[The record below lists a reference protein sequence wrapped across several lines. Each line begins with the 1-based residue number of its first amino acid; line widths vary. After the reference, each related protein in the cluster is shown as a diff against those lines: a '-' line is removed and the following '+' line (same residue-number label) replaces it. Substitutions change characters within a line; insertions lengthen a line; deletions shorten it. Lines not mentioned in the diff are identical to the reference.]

1 MQQPCLIRQG
11 PRTQK
16 LLHLGLRRGQ
26 ARAQG
31 GAGADTEP
39 IQLGPAHIPQRA
51 WTGWARSTGSQA
63 LHERGSAAICAYR
76 QWLAKGL
83 GQQSQLHRKK
93 NSKHFAS
100 SSSPILPHSA
110 SKGNVGL
117 LLSIFLQTRAR
128 HPESALLSC

>member
-16 LLHLGLRRGQ
+16 LLHPGLRRGQ

-31 GAGADTEP
+31 GARADTEP

-51 WTGWARSTGSQA
+51 WMGWARSTGSQA
-63 LHERGSAAICAYR
+63 LQERGSAAICAYR

-93 NSKHFAS
+93 IAN
-100 SSSPILPHSA
+100 ILLPPPPPSRRTLLP
-110 SKGNVGL
+110 KGML
-117 LLSIFLQTRAR
+117 D
-128 HPESALLSC
+128 SC